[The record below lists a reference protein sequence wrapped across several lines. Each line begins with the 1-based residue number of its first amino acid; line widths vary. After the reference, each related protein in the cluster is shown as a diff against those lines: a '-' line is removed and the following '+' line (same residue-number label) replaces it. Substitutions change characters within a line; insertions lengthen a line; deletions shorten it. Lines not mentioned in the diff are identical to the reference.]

1 MRALIAI
8 VRDIC
13 LQGAKARRKEELL
26 FLASL
31 LIAAGNPAGREFLD
45 KALAIK

>member
-1 MRALIAI
+1 MRALIAL

-26 FLASL
+26 FLANL
-31 LIAAGNPAGREFLD
+31 LLVAGNPAGHEFLK
-45 KALAIK
+45 KALTIK